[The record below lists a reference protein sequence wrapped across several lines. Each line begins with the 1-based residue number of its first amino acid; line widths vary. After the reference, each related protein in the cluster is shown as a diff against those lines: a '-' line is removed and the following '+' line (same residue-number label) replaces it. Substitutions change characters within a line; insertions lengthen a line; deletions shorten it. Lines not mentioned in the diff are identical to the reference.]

1 MVFKSIMGAGVIAFL
16 VYRKHGK
23 TMRVIAL
30 GRERGGRYRGQFSL
44 FCGGRRPGES
54 PVETA
59 RRELGEEAGSRV
71 AGSVRLDPGR
81 SLMMG
86 TTTIF
91 VAELPRGTS
100 RRDFIPNS
108 EMSEFQYFELD
119 LFPSNYRSRDP
130 IVIADIDGVMRTVSY
145 FATQTVSKARA
156 LRLL

>member
-1 MVFKSIMGAGVIAFL
+1 MGAGVIAFL
-16 VYRKHGK
+16 VYLMGGITKL
-23 TMRVIAL
+23 VVAL
-30 GRERGGRYRGQFSL
+30 GRETGGRYGGQFSQ
-44 FCGGRRPGES
+44 FCGGSRPGES
-54 PVETA
+54 PDKTA
-59 RRELGEEAGSRV
+59 RRELREEAGSRV

-86 TTTIF
+86 STTIF

-100 RRDFIPNS
+100 RRHFRPNS

-119 LFPSNYRSRDP
+119 LFPSNYRSKDP

-145 FATQTVSKARA
+145 FAAQTVSKARA

>member
-16 VYRKHGK
+16 VYLTGGFTKL
-23 TMRVIAL
+23 VVAL
-30 GRERGGRYRGQFSL
+30 GRETGGSYRGQFSL
-44 FCGGRRPGES
+44 FCGGRRPGER
-54 PVETA
+54 PGETA
-59 RRELGEEAGSRV
+59 RRELREEAGSRV

-86 TTTIF
+86 STTLF
-91 VAELPRGTS
+91 VVELPRGTS
-100 RRDFIPNS
+100 RRDFIRNR

-145 FATQTVSKARA
+145 FAAQTVSKARA